1 METIEVNDN
10 TYIDSI
16 KELNDKDSEFKVNDH
31 VRILKYK
38 NNFAEGFTPNW
49 SEEVFVIKETKN
61 TVLWTYII
69 NNVNGEDIIGAFYQ
83 KELQKTN
90 KQVFRIEKVIKRIG
104 IKLYVKWKGYDN
116 SFNSWIDKKDLLNK
130 IRLNA
135 IPLYKNE
142 SILS

>member
-16 KELNDKDSEFKVNDH
+16 KELNDKDPEFKVGDH

-38 NNFAEGFTPNW
+38 NNFPKGFTPNW

-130 IRLNA
+130 IPLNA

>member
-10 TYIDSI
+10 TSIDSI
-16 KELNDKDSEFKVNDH
+16 KELNDKDPEFKVGDH

-38 NNFAEGFTPNW
+38 NNFAKGFTPNW

-69 NNVNGEDIIGAFYQ
+69 NNVKGEEIIGIFYQ

-104 IKLYVKWKGYDN
+104 IKLYVKWKGYNN

-130 IRLNA
+130 IPLNA